1 MKYQPHEYQSFVT
14 KYIKDHKIAALFL
27 DCGLG
32 KTVITLT
39 AIKELMQEGE
49 DIGRVLVIAPLR
61 VAKTTWAEEIGK
73 WDHLKGLRLSVA
85 VGTEAERLAAFGR
98 DADIYVTNRE
108 SLPWLVMKSGVKPD
122 FGMLVIDELSSFKN
136 WSAKRSKALMALRPW
151 AKRVVGLTGTPGSNG
166 LMDLFGEFKVMDMG
180 QRLERFI
187 GRYRDKYFLPDKRN
201 GMVIYSYKPQPD
213 AEERIYKA
221 ISDITISMRAEDH
234 LRMPELVSGE
244 VCVTLDAKERR
255 AYDRLKQDMVLQL
268 DGGEVTAANAAA
280 LGQKLAQMANGAVYG
295 DDGKA
300 VNVHCGKLD
309 ALEEIV
315 EAANGRPVLVAY
327 WYKHDLERILWRLDD
342 SAETID
348 SAASIARWNR
358 GEIKV
363 GLIHPAAAGHGL
375 NLQAGGSH
383 LVWFSVPWSLELYQQ
398 TNARLYRQGQKA
410 GTVVVQHLVAKGT
423 VDESILKALRAKDMT
438 QTALIEAV
446 KAQIKEA
453 GA

>member
-1 MKYQPHEYQSFVT
+1 MKYQPHEYQCFVT
-14 KYIKDHKIAALFL
+14 KYIKDHKTAALFL

-39 AIKELMQEGE
+39 AIKELIQEGE

-73 WDHLKGLRLSVA
+73 WDHLKGLRYSVA

-108 SLPWLVMKSGVKPD
+108 ILPWLVDKSGVELS

-136 WSAKRSKALMALRPW
+136 WSAKRSRALLQIRPW

-180 QRLERFI
+180 QRLGRFI
-187 GRYRDKYFLPDKRN
+187 ARYRNKYFLPDKRN
-201 GMVIYSYKPQPD
+201 GMVVYSYKPQSD
-213 AEERIYKA
+213 AEKRIYKA

-234 LRMPELVSGE
+234 LQMPKLVSSE

-255 AYDRLKQDMVLQL
+255 AYDRLKKDMTLHL

-295 DDGKA
+295 DEGRA

-309 ALEEIV
+309 ALEEII

-327 WYKHDLERILWRLDD
+327 WYKHDLERILWRLDGI
-342 SAETID
+342 AETID
-348 SAASIARWNR
+348 SADSIARWNR
-358 GEIKV
+358 GDIQV

-398 TNARLYRQGQKA
+398 ANARLYRQGQKA
-410 GTVVVQHLVAKGT
+410 GTVVVQHLVVKDT
-423 VDESILKALRAKDMT
+423 VDESILRALRAKDMT
-438 QTALIEAV
+438 QAALIEAV

-453 GA
+453 EV